1 VLPSKRFERSVCR
14 ETKITIVFLLQRF
27 VVRCSIHG
35 VYCRFY
41 ICPQIVCGILAVVM
55 GSVACI
61 EEKGSFANLGLG
73 IPAGLSTVL
82 AAGMYIVMV
91 IILSSIYCLPKW

>member
-1 VLPSKRFERSVCR
+1 MY
-14 ETKITIVFLLQRF
+14 
-27 VVRCSIHG
+27 G
-35 VYCRFY
+35 VHCRFY
-41 ICPQIVCGILAVVM
+41 ISPQIVCGILAVVM

-82 AAGMYIVMV
+82 AAGTYIV
-91 IILSSIYCLPKW
+91 ILNVLS